1 MKRFLAV
8 ASLLML
14 SGSLY
19 AIGSVWSSSHTA
31 TADSAKSL
39 CGVNNKRR
47 AQLHTVCVNDG
58 PSGTISLFDSVA
70 TTLSTS
76 TIAVIRSTSAVNM
89 GCLTYDINTSSGL
102 TYTTSAANDVTFS
115 YSCY

>member
-1 MKRFLAV
+1 MKRFFAV
-8 ASLLML
+8 ASLLL
-14 SGSLY
+14 VSGSLY
-19 AIGSVWSSSHTA
+19 AVGAVWSSSHTA
-31 TADSAKSL
+31 TADSGKSL

-47 AQLHTVCVNDG
+47 ALLHAVCVNDG
-58 PSGTISLFDSVA
+58 PSGTITLFDSVA

-76 TIAVIRSTSAVNM
+76 TIAVIRSTSAVSA
-89 GCLTYDINTSSGL
+89 GCSTFDIATSSGL